1 MQNNNISANPPERP
15 RFTEEMRKDYTIL
28 VPNMLPVQL
37 GLMCRL
43 MKNYG
48 YNMELLHT

>member
-1 MQNNNISANPPERP
+1 MQNNNATPKTYAYAQ
-15 RFTEEMRKDYTIL
+15 FTEEMRKDYTIL

-43 MKNYG
+43 MKNFG
-48 YNMELLHT
+48 YNM

>member
-1 MQNNNISANPPERP
+1 MQNNNTTPKTYQYAQ
-15 RFTEEMRKDYTIL
+15 FTEEMRKDYTIL

-43 MKNYG
+43 MKNFG
-48 YNMELLHT
+48 YKEDE

>member
-1 MQNNNISANPPERP
+1 MQNNNPTSTPAESAEGYQLPQ
-15 RFTEEMRKDYTIL
+15 FTEEMRKDYTIL

-43 MKNYG
+43 MKN
-48 YNMELLHT
+48 